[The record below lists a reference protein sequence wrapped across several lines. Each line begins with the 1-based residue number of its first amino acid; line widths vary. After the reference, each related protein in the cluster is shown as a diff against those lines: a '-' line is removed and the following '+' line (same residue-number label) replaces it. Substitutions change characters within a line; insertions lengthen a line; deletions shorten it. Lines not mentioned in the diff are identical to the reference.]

1 MFYMVGDTKLQATSF
16 KKGIQSLLREYLSPS
31 PQTRSGRIV
40 LESQF
45 HSTQPW
51 IKIDSRAMSR
61 RGHHVVRSLFGPT
74 MVVK

>member
-1 MFYMVGDTKLQATSF
+1 MFYMVGDTNLQATSF
-16 KKGIQSLLREYLSPS
+16 KRGIQSLLREYLSPS

-40 LESQF
+40 VEF

-61 RGHHVVRSLFGPT
+61 RRHHVVRSLFGPT